1 MKFVLLVKSNPVTE
15 AGGEGPAG
23 LGEAM
28 GKYNAELSAAGL
40 LLDAVG
46 IYPSGEGGVRLRDIG
61 TPNFRLIEGPFAEPG
76 QTLAGYTVIDVRD
89 RDEAIEWAKRMPRIA
104 MPGDPAEIEIRQ
116 LY

>member
-28 GKYNAELSAAGL
+28 ARYNSELAAAGL

-46 IYPSGEGGVRLRDIG
+46 IYPSGEGGVRLRGIG
-61 TPNFRLIEGPFAEPG
+61 TDTVTRIDGPFDEPG
-76 QTLAGYTVIDVRD
+76 QIVAGYTVIDVRN
-89 RDEAIEWAKRMPRIA
+89 RDEAVEWAKRMPRIA
-104 MPGDPAEIEIRQ
+104 MPGDPCEIEIRQ